1 MSFDLDDFVRVH
13 EHDSDRALL
22 LASLAKMESGT
33 SGLSSLEIH
42 CALEVMARYLLLPL
56 VDSRRREGARRYL
69 AAAARDF
76 ADVAV
81 PPVAEADHPI
91 DCAGGD
97 DLAAASW
104 PVIGR
109 CLAAAMRQPE
119 GRPNRQALAT
129 RVLQQVGGA
138 GHGQI
143 LLGHMLNADLHVQRK
158 LLPHMQMFI
167 RAYCEDP
174 STEKGAVIPQ
184 LGPLVRASPAAF
196 DEFLSGVPRSSVDT
210 PHTGIRGVMARG
222 QGVEVAEIDSVPGRT
237 PFEAAG
243 TACVAAA
250 RMMLTAETD
259 VEYGWSHCLTLSEAA
274 WGFVDHGDGTGAIV
288 ALSYVTGFVSALGF
302 PGWPSLAPTASTRAV
317 GGAVLQ
323 QALASAS
330 PEDAVAI
337 CLGASED
344 IAMQAWGE
352 VVSQASDM
360 KDAHLVKYVH
370 AALRCATRKP
380 EAEPVFLAAATR
392 LLARRLTR

>member
-22 LASLAKMESGT
+22 LASLAEMESGT

-42 CALEVMARYLLLPL
+42 APLEVMARYLLLPL

-81 PPVAEADHPI
+81 PAIGQADDPT
-91 DCAGGD
+91 DRVGGD
-97 DLAAASW
+97 DLAAAPW

-109 CLAAAMRQPE
+109 SLAAAMCQPE
-119 GRPNRQALAT
+119 SRLNRQALTT
-129 RVLQQVGGA
+129 RVLQQIGGA

-143 LLGHMLNADLHVQRK
+143 LLGHMLDADLHVRRK

-167 RAYCEDP
+167 RAYREDP
-174 STEKGAVIPQ
+174 STERGAVIPQ
-184 LGPLVRASPAAF
+184 LGPLLRASPAAL

-210 PHTGIRGVMARG
+210 PHAGIRGVMARG
-222 QGVEVAEIDSVPGRT
+222 QGVETATIDSVDGST

-250 RMMLTAETD
+250 RMMLTTETD
-259 VEYGWSHCLTLSEAA
+259 MEYGWSHCLTLSETA
-274 WGFVDHGDGTGAIV
+274 WGFVDRGDDTGAVV

-302 PGWPSLAPTASTRAV
+302 PGWPSLAPTASARAV
-317 GGAVLQ
+317 GIAAFQ
-323 QALASAS
+323 HALASAS
-330 PEDAVAI
+330 SEDAVAI
-337 CLGASED
+337 CLGASKD
-344 IAMQAWGE
+344 IATQAWGE
-352 VVSQASDM
+352 VISQASDM

-380 EAEPVFLAAATR
+380 EAEPIFLAAATR
-392 LLARRLTR
+392 LLARWLAR

>member
-1 MSFDLDDFVRVH
+1 MSFDLDDFVRAH

-22 LASLAKMESGT
+22 LACLAEMEGGT

-42 CALEVMARYLLLPL
+42 APLEVMARYLLLPL
-56 VDSRRREGARRYL
+56 ADSRRRQGARRYL
-69 AAAARDF
+69 VEAARDF

-81 PPVAEADHPI
+81 PAIGQADDPTN
-91 DCAGGD
+91 CVGGD
-97 DLAAASW
+97 DLATASW
-104 PVIGR
+104 SVIGR
-109 CLAAAMRQPE
+109 CLAMCQPE
-119 GRPNRQALAT
+119 SRLNRQALAT

-143 LLGHMLNADLHVQRK
+143 LLGHMLDADLHVRRK
-158 LLPHMQMFI
+158 LLPHLQMFV
-167 RAYCEDP
+167 RAYREDP
-174 STEKGAVIPQ
+174 STENGAVIPQ
-184 LGPLVRASPAAF
+184 LGPLLRVGPAAF

-222 QGVEVAEIDSVPGRT
+222 QGVEITAIDSVDGRT

-259 VEYGWSHCLTLSEAA
+259 MEYGWSHCLTLSEAA
-274 WGFVDHGDGTGAIV
+274 WGFVDRDDDAGALV
-288 ALSYVTGFVSALGF
+288 ALSYVTGYVSALGF
-302 PGWPSLAPTASTRAV
+302 PGWPSPAPTASTRAA
-317 GGAVLQ
+317 GIAALR
-323 QALASAS
+323 QALASTS

-337 CLGASED
+337 CLGASEEV
-344 IAMQAWGE
+344 AMQAWGE
-352 VVSQASDM
+352 VVSQACVM

-392 LLARRLTR
+392 LLARWLAR

>member
-1 MSFDLDDFVRVH
+1 MSFDLDDFVLAH
-13 EHDSDRALL
+13 EHDSDRTLL
-22 LASLAKMESGT
+22 LASLAEMEGGT

-42 CALEVMARYLLLPL
+42 APLEVMARYLLLPL
-56 VDSRRREGARRYL
+56 VDSRRRQGARRYL
-69 AAAARDF
+69 VEAARDF
-76 ADVAV
+76 ANVAV
-81 PPVAEADHPI
+81 PAVGQADDPT
-91 DCAGGD
+91 DRVGGD

-109 CLAAAMRQPE
+109 CLAAAMCQPE
-119 GRPNRQALAT
+119 SRLNRQALAT
-129 RVLQQVGGA
+129 RVLQQIGGA

-143 LLGHMLNADLHVQRK
+143 LLGHTLDADLHVRRK
-158 LLPHMQMFI
+158 LLPHMQMFN

-184 LGPLVRASPAAF
+184 LAPLLRASPAAF

-222 QGVEVAEIDSVPGRT
+222 QGVESAAIDSVDGST

-243 TACVAAA
+243 TACAAAA

-259 VEYGWSHCLTLSEAA
+259 MEYGWSHCLTLSEAA
-274 WGFVDHGDGTGAIV
+274 WGFVDRGDDAGAIV
-288 ALSYVTGFVSALGF
+288 ALSYVTGYVSALGF

-317 GGAVLQ
+317 GTAALS

-337 CLGASED
+337 CLGASEEV
-344 IAMQAWGE
+344 AMQAWGE
-352 VVSQASDM
+352 VVSQASVM

-392 LLARRLTR
+392 LLARWLAR